1 MNLANLL
8 GVDASE
14 LLGARKSA
22 EGLARDVRRI
32 AEAIEA
38 DRGVPPEGTP
48 PPVAGR
54 VPFVAIVEFP
64 EDLDAPDVILGPAS
78 SGGREVKYS
87 PNDGR
92 TYRVPIEQRTG
103 RASLRGY
110 VANIGGAAMLARFED
125 IRGEWS
131 DFIEVPAGATLDYT
145 WAVRAID
152 LLAITTAAARAQV
165 VAL

>member
-8 GVDASE
+8 GVDAGE
-14 LLGARKSA
+14 LLGARKTA
-22 EGLARDVRRI
+22 EGMARDLRRI

-64 EDLDAPDVILGPAS
+64 NDPTAGDVILGAAS
-78 SGGREVKYS
+78 SGGREVRYS
-87 PNDGR
+87 PTDGR

-103 RASLRGY
+103 RASLRGH
-110 VANIGGAAMLARFED
+110 VANIGDAAVLARFEG

-131 DFIEVPAGATLDYT
+131 DFIEIPAGATLDYT
-145 WAVRAID
+145 WATRSID
-152 LLAITTAAARAQV
+152 LLAISTAAARAQV